1 MAKTKELNLDL
12 PNRNPV
18 NRLDHRPRSQGRP
31 RCRARSPEAKAR
43 QAAAQRPG
51 TASKGPR
58 AATKR
63 GSGATDAARVYGT
76 RANAVFSPGQTN
88 VAWLRRLQT
97 PNTWVLPVQ
106 DTFLASSML
115 LQYIYIYKN
124 LSQSSTQTKA
134 RQTSW
139 APKPPSIG
147 FHVGHKG
154 VQWVSFKLHHFT
166 GLCALRSGPKF
177 LAVMAK
183 MQPTVPMGK
192 T

>member
-1 MAKTKELNLDL
+1 MKPSSKRKKGRETAKTQIRPRPNQGAQGRLSTKATVAKTKELNLDL

-97 PNTWVLPVQ
+97 PKTWVLPVQ

-115 LQYIYIYKN
+115 LHM
-124 LSQSSTQTKA
+124 
-134 RQTSW
+134 
-139 APKPPSIG
+139 SIE
-147 FHVGHKG
+147 
-154 VQWVSFKLHHFT
+154 QL
-166 GLCALRSGPKF
+166 LE
-177 LAVMAK
+177 
-183 MQPTVPMGK
+183 MQ
-192 T
+192 